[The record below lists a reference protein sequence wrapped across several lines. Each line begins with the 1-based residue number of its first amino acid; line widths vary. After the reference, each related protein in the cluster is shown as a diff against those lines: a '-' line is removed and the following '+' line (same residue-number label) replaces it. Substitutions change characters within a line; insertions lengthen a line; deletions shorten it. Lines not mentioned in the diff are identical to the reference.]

1 MRLLLFSLFSLLL
14 YTLVSSHPMTH
25 ARGVRIRKQ
34 TPEVK
39 PEYPERQP
47 PESDASISPM
57 KPSSDDSENIE
68 DWLEMIEKKCGF
80 DVEMEDNIEKVNPDD
95 VRRIL
100 KSAAWTIEEIA
111 KDFSRHAKDIDTLEA
126 TMADQSLPEVVS
138 SHIDVLHKFGYLVE
152 SAAQKGICDFISMQ
166 MLLDRM
172 QFMGNDGFG
181 ESRCSNAYGMVFRPD
196 KKVRKQNKLEWI
208 RNFGDAIRKDMYCI
222 VDDIN
227 ALSKRMTS
235 LKDLAGR
242 QIPFFDLFCIG

>member
-1 MRLLLFSLFSLLL
+1 
-14 YTLVSSHPMTH
+14 
-25 ARGVRIRKQ
+25 
-34 TPEVK
+34 
-39 PEYPERQP
+39 
-47 PESDASISPM
+47 
-57 KPSSDDSENIE
+57 
-68 DWLEMIEKKCGF
+68 
-80 DVEMEDNIEKVNPDD
+80 NPDD

-126 TMADQSLPEVVS
+126 TMAGQSLPEVVS

-181 ESRCSNAYGMVFRPD
+181 ESRCSNAYGMTRKYVN
-196 KKVRKQNKLEWI
+196 KKNLGNWI

-222 VDDIN
+222 VEDIN

-235 LKDLAGR
+235 LKDLAESNMKPSLRDLYIGLSTIMADEGILEDEIDHFHKAIKVVVNAIDA
-242 QIPFFDLFCIG
+242 QIEKAPVIIKSIPKDDQSGN